1 MEFARGGPNLEEMG
15 NEDLLRLSGDLP
27 GTQIIIIHFKFCIYS
42 DFCLVALMVNKITEA
57 LMRQKVVFLSFTRL
71 S

>member
-27 GTQIIIIHFKFCIYS
+27 GTQIHFKFCIYS
-42 DFCLVALMVNKITEA
+42 DFGLVALMVNKITEA

-71 S
+71 R